1 MSHIFLVSKVSAH
14 KGHCASFS
22 LCSLACNFKFDP
34 DSDFDWSLCLLATPQ
49 LVEDVWSIS
58 QSAWW
63 ALGRGEVW
71 GVGWSCK
78 KWRDVS
84 LFPPARVSQ
93 PSRWVAFFLHLLPL
107 LFFLSPLLFLPP
119 LELQHDTG
127 SLQKARQHQSQ
138 GGELVFT
145 LSPDSVA
152 ISHWFWDILWY
163 VGDSNRLVT
172 VWFNLS

>member
-1 MSHIFLVSKVSAH
+1 MSQIFLVSKVSAH
-14 KGHCASFS
+14 KGHCASFP
-22 LCSLACNFKFDP
+22 LCSPACNFKFDP

-84 LFPPARVSQ
+84 LFPPARVLQ
-93 PSRWVAFFLHLLPL
+93 PSRWVAFFFHLLPL
-107 LFFLSPLLFLPP
+107 LFFLSFAFSSSPGATAWHGQLTESQTASIAGRWVSVHPFN
-119 LELQHDTG
+119 
-127 SLQKARQHQSQ
+127 SLGRHQSLLS
-138 GGELVFT
+138 GHT
-145 LSPDSVA
+145 LC
-152 ISHWFWDILWY
+152 WWL
-163 VGDSNRLVT
+163 
-172 VWFNLS
+172 